1 MDKEYRVDRKQALS
15 IIDQVIEGLT
25 RQDSKSEDEASGSC
39 RYRFK
44 TEEGTVRRCAAG
56 FLIKDEHYN
65 PQMEGWTIVLEDL
78 EKPEDPNAFLPGKA
92 LKDSGV
98 PEEMLP
104 VVVVLQYFHDAYD
117 LLSTG
122 VRKMREVRDTLASS
136 LPFDSNM
143 TSPSFRLVP
152 VD

>member
-25 RQDSKSEDEASGSC
+25 QQDSLSKNDDDGSC
-39 RYRFK
+39 RYRYR

-56 FLIKDEHYN
+56 FLIKDEYYN

-78 EKPEDPNAFLPGKA
+78 EKPDDPDAFLPGKA

-98 PEEMLP
+98 PEEMFP

-117 LLSTG
+117 LLSTS
-122 VRKMREVRDTLASS
+122 VRKMREVRDTLAGS
-136 LPFDSNM
+136 LPFDHNM
-143 TSPSFRLVP
+143 TSPSFRLIP